1 MSTHQN
7 DKSLSL
13 HINDNEEKEEKLS
26 IQEKM
31 QALRIGWEEICPAD
45 ERAEPKG
52 ALQNADKWVR
62 KLKRQCDSLTLKSK
76 CTRND

>member
-1 MSTHQN
+1 MSTHQD

-13 HINDNEEKEEKLS
+13 HIDDNEEKEEKLS

-31 QALRIGWEEICPAD
+31 QALRIGKRSSPAD
-45 ERAEPKG
+45 ERAEPTGSITECGKVG
-52 ALQNADKWVR
+52 K
-62 KLKRQCDSLTLKSK
+62 KLKKQCDSLTLKSK